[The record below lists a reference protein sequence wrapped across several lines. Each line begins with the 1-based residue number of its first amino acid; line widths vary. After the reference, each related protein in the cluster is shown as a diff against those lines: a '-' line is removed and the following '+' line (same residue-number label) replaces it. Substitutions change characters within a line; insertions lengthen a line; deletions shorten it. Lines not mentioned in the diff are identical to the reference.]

1 MRKSREFDD
10 ALNECLERL
19 LAQDETVEQCLNA
32 YPEHAEALRPLLETA
47 LAAKEATAIQPR
59 PEFRDRARYQLHSA
73 LGELGPKRSHS
84 FFSWRWRP
92 QWVTALATALAIL
105 LAGSGTVA
113 AASGSMPD
121 EPLYPVKLA
130 TERVQ
135 LTLTTSSLGKAEL
148 YAKLADRRVAEI
160 VRMADESKPEKIALT
175 AQRLNNHLTE
185 MANLAS
191 AHEVAGLGGGTLV
204 APAEEAPAAEQAPV
218 TEETPAVRE
227 APATGKAPA
236 IKKAPLPKKA
246 LTAEKA
252 PAPEKTPEAKE
263 APTVQRVPL
272 PAGPVKDIQK
282 VRIETAR
289 RAKLKVEV
297 ARNAAEH
304 TERLRAAL
312 ETAPEAA
319 KPALLKAIADSKNG
333 YQKAI
338 KSLD

>member
-1 MRKSREFDD
+1 MRKSREFDN

-19 LAQDETVEQCLNA
+19 LAQGETVEQCLNA

-59 PEFRDRARYQLHSA
+59 PEFRDRARYQFNSA
-73 LGELGPKRSHS
+73 LRELEPKRGH
-84 FFSWRWRP
+84 FLFSWRWRP

-121 EPLYPVKLA
+121 ELLYPVKLA

-191 AHEVAGLGGGTLV
+191 AQEVAGLGGGTLV
-204 APAEEAPAAEQAPV
+204 VPAEEAPAAG
-218 TEETPAVRE
+218 E

-236 IKKAPLPKKA
+236 AKKAPSPKKA

-252 PAPEKTPEAKE
+252 PGLERAPEVRE

-272 PAGPVKDIQK
+272 PAEPAKDIHK
-282 VRIETAR
+282 VRVEATR

-297 ARNAAEH
+297 VRNAENNAEQ
-304 TERLRAAL
+304 LRAAL
-312 ETAPEAA
+312 EKAPEAA
-319 KPALLKAIADSKNG
+319 KPALLRAIADSQNG
-333 YQKAI
+333 YEKAI

>member
-73 LGELGPKRSHS
+73 LRELEPKRSHS

-191 AHEVAGLGGGTLV
+191 AQEVVGIGGGTLV
-204 APAEEAPAAEQAPV
+204 APAEAPAAGQAPVAEEAPIVREAPAAE
-218 TEETPAVRE
+218 
-227 APATGKAPA
+227 KAPA
-236 IKKAPLPKKA
+236 AKKAPLPKKA

-252 PAPEKTPEAKE
+252 PAPEKAPEAKE

>member
-73 LGELGPKRSHS
+73 LRELEPKRSHS

-191 AHEVAGLGGGTLV
+191 AQEVVGIGGGTLV
-204 APAEEAPAAEQAPV
+204 APAEAPAAGQAPVAEEAPIVREAPAAE
-218 TEETPAVRE
+218 
-227 APATGKAPA
+227 KAPA
-236 IKKAPLPKKA
+236 AKKAPSPKKA

-252 PAPEKTPEAKE
+252 PAPERAPEVRE
-263 APTVQRVPL
+263 APTVQVVPL
-272 PAGPVKDIQK
+272 PAEPAKDIHK
-282 VRIETAR
+282 VRVEATR

-297 ARNAAEH
+297 ARDAENNAEQ
-304 TERLRAAL
+304 LRAAL
-312 ETAPEAA
+312 EKAPEAA
-319 KPALLKAIADSKNG
+319 KPALLRAIADSQNG
-333 YQKAI
+333 YEKAI